1 MDTSWHVLGDQIT
14 QEIDLGP
21 GNQGLV
27 EMKVI
32 PYMIDSGPA
41 AGTVHQVKVPVSRFT
56 PDNVR
61 GLIQAA
67 VDVTHTVAGLNGT
80 TPAGM

>member
-1 MDTSWHVLGDQIT
+1 MNGTVLWHVLGDQIT
-14 QEIDLGP
+14 QEVDLGP

-27 EMKVI
+27 EVKIV
-32 PYMIDSGPA
+32 PYQIDSGPA
-41 AGTVHQVKVPVSRFT
+41 AGHVGQVKVPVSRFT

-67 VDVTHTVAGLNGT
+67 VDVTHAVGGLQ
-80 TPAGM
+80 AQQ

>member
-14 QEIDLGP
+14 QEVDLGP

-27 EMKVI
+27 EYKVV

-41 AGTVHQVKVPVSRFT
+41 AGTVHQVKIPVNRFT

-61 GLIQAA
+61 GLIQAS
-67 VDVTHTVAGLNGT
+67 VDVTHTVAGLSAGT
-80 TPAGM
+80 APGM